1 MNGGEI
7 DRIPVNQ
14 LMQRYDLVKSAV
26 YKRLNDLGITPQK
39 VGNKS
44 FVNAEQLRLLD
55 DLHQFIKSGGTMP
68 EFLESRGIQPAQNSS
83 SEESSRLSTVQPDL
97 INLVLALADRVANR
111 LQPASPEPDPLAYY
125 QKLEDAARNGWLMRT
140 SEIAELLDLSISEMQ
155 YYGDRFSEAGFT
167 FTKAGYRSGGETA
180 WKVSK
185 ERS

>member
-14 LMQRYDLVKSAV
+14 LMQRYGLVKSAV
-26 YKRLNDLGITPQK
+26 YKRLNDLGIDPQK

-83 SEESSRLSTVQPDL
+83 SGDSSGLSNIQPDA
-97 INLVLALADRVANR
+97 IDLVLVIADQVANR
-111 LQPASPEPDPLAYY
+111 LQPPQDPLAYY

-140 SEIAELLDLSISEMQ
+140 SEIADLLDLSISEMQ
-155 YYGDRFSEAGFT
+155 YYGDCFSEAGFT
-167 FTKAGYRSGGETA
+167 FTKSGYRAGGETA

-185 ERS
+185 KRS

>member
-14 LMQRYDLVKSAV
+14 LMQRYGLVKSAV
-26 YKRLNDLGITPQK
+26 YKRLNDLGIDPQK

-44 FVNAEQLRLLD
+44 YVNAEQLRLLD

-68 EFLESRGIQPAQNSS
+68 EFLESRGIQPAQNLSS
-83 SEESSRLSTVQPDL
+83 GDSSGLSKVQPDM
-97 INLVLALADRVANR
+97 INLVSAIAAQFANR
-111 LQPASPEPDPLAYY
+111 LQPPPDPLAYY

-140 SEIAELLDLSISEMQ
+140 SEIADLLDLSISEMQ

-167 FTKAGYRSGGETA
+167 FTKSGYRAGGEIA